1 MRSVSTM
8 LAALLCAA
16 SIAGPAAAGNGKS
29 ADLILYNAKV
39 WTVDDRKPVAQAVA
53 VRGKRI
59 VKVGGND
66 EILALKGP
74 GTRVLDLEGKLVLPG
89 FNDSHTHFGNAAE
102 WFFQVPLTDVND
114 VRLMADR
121 IAGVA
126 ARVPK
131 GLWITGGDWGTS
143 AANAAAKNRQAGFEP
158 LVPDLKTID
167 VVSPDHPLLFRR
179 FDHVY
184 FANSAALK
192 LARLSPKTP
201 DPAGGHYGKDPVTGE
216 LNGMLYGTAG
226 EGLERQLPPMNLQ
239 QRMIGARAVETDL
252 NRVGI
257 TSITDIARYPDLSEE
272 KLYPF
277 FVERS
282 ATDMR
287 IFEGL
292 RKSGD
297 LTLRVNMLVPIET
310 EKNLV
315 AHKIRPTAGD
325 EWIRLGGLKAYGD
338 SGVMYEPVAGNG
350 LPGEW
355 SYRFPGES
363 AFAKEV
369 LEADR
374 DGYDVGVHIIGD
386 KASHELIEW
395 YADAIRRNPAR
406 DRRFRLIH
414 IWHTTPED
422 IRHAGKLGLIADVQ
436 PYHLPREIALIGS
449 SLDDERAR
457 STHAWK
463 SMMDAGIVLNLGS
476 DMPGSYNRLHVSPY
490 NPLENI
496 YFAVTRTDKTGYPA
510 GGWHPEQKLTVEQAI
525 KAYTLNPAWS
535 SREDRI
541 KGSITEGK
549 LADIVVLS
557 KDILT
562 SAPEDYLKTDVLY
575 TILNGEILDTK
586 EKVK

>member
-1 MRSVSTM
+1 MKAL
-8 LAALLCAA
+8 LAALLCTAA
-16 SIAGPAAAGNGKS
+16 AAGPAAAERNKP
-29 ADLILYNAKV
+29 ADLILYNTKV
-39 WTVDDRKPVAQAVA
+39 WTVDERKPTAQALA

-59 VKVGGND
+59 VKVGSNAD
-66 EILALKGP
+66 VLALQGP
-74 GTRVLDLEGKLVLPG
+74 GTRLLNLEGRLVLPG
-89 FNDSHTHFGNAAE
+89 FHDSHTHFGNAAE

-114 VRLMADR
+114 VQLMAER
-121 IAGVA
+121 IRRVA

-143 AANAAAKNRQAGFEP
+143 AANAAGKNRQAGFEP

-167 VVSPDHPLLFRR
+167 AVSPDHPLLFRR

-184 FANSAALK
+184 FANSAALR
-192 LARLSPKTP
+192 LARLSAKTP
-201 DPAGGHYGKDPVTGE
+201 DVPGGHYGKDPVTGE
-216 LNGMLYGTAG
+216 LNGMLYGAAG

-239 QRMIGARAVETDL
+239 QRMIGARAVEQDL

-292 RKSGD
+292 RKKGE

-310 EKNLV
+310 EPNLV

-325 EWIRLGGLKAYGD
+325 HWIRLGGLKAYGD
-338 SGVMYEPVAGNG
+338 SGVMYKPLAGSG
-350 LPGEW
+350 LPSEW

-363 AFAKEV
+363 AFAREV
-369 LEADR
+369 LDADR

-414 IWHTTPED
+414 IWHTTPDD
-422 IRHAGKLGLIADVQ
+422 IRQAGRLGLIADVQ
-436 PYHLPREIALIGS
+436 PYHLAREVALIGNS
-449 SLDDERAR
+449 IDDERAR

-463 SMMDAGIVLNLGS
+463 SMIDAGIVLNLGS

-496 YFAVTRTDKTGYPA
+496 YFAVTRMDKTGYPA
-510 GGWHPEQKLTVEQAI
+510 GGWHPEQKLTVEQAV

-535 SREDRI
+535 AREDQV

-562 SAPEDYLKTDVLY
+562 SAPEDYLKTEVLY
-575 TILNGEILDTK
+575 TILNGKILDIGK
-586 EKVK
+586 EAP